1 MWELIGQG
9 VSVLVTGFIGGVFGS
24 FVVNPLVQFYDLRR
38 RVRSR
43 MHYIAP
49 LEGPDL
55 QNARDTLRSLS
66 TDLLAFAETQP
77 RVVKLLR
84 QRGYEPEL
92 AARSLLGFSNSLAVT
107 SGDKALFREQ
117 IEQSLKL
124 PLSYG
129 GATQTRHGG

>member
-9 VSVLVTGFIGGVFGS
+9 LSVLVTGFIGGVFGS
-24 FVVNPLVQFYDLRR
+24 FVVNPLVRFYDLRM

-77 RVVKLLR
+77 RVV
-84 QRGYEPEL
+84 
-92 AARSLLGFSNSLAVT
+92 N
-107 SGDKALFREQ
+107 
-117 IEQSLKL
+117 
-124 PLSYG
+124 
-129 GATQTRHGG
+129 